1 MKNQKRLLKQKNID
15 AVCAGKAEKMLD
27 IRKEKNGSELIV
39 YLKGELDTG
48 TAPNLMKELEGEYAG
63 VTKLVFESSELT
75 YISSAGLRAI
85 LTAMQSLD
93 DEDAPGV
100 MRNVSDGVRDILRA
114 TGFDKV
120 LVFE

>member
-1 MKNQKRLLKQKNID
+1 MQKS
-15 AVCAGKAEKMLD
+15 AGKAGKMLD
-27 IRKEKNGSELIV
+27 IRKERNGSELVV

-48 TAPNLMKELEGEYAG
+48 TAPMLMNELEGEYAG
-63 VTKLVFESSELT
+63 VEKLVFEASELT

-100 MRNVSDGVRDILRA
+100 MRNVTEGVKNILKA

>member
-1 MKNQKRLLKQKNID
+1 
-15 AVCAGKAEKMLD
+15 MLD
-27 IRKEKNGSELIV
+27 IRKERNGSELVV

-48 TAPNLMKELEGEYAG
+48 TAPKLLKDLEGEYAG
-63 VTKLVFESSELT
+63 VKKLVFEASELT

-93 DEDAPGV
+93 DEDAPGAI
-100 MRNVSDGVRDILRA
+100 RNVTEAVGDILRA

-120 LVFE
+120 LDFE

>member
-1 MKNQKRLLKQKNID
+1 
-15 AVCAGKAEKMLD
+15 MLD
-27 IRKEKNGSELIV
+27 IRKEKNGSELVV

-48 TAPNLMKELEGEYAG
+48 TAPKLMKELEGEYAG
-63 VTKLVFESSELT
+63 VEKLVFESSELT

-100 MRNVSDGVRDILRA
+100 MRNVSDGVKDILRA

-120 LVFE
+120 LMFE

>member
-1 MKNQKRLLKQKNID
+1 
-15 AVCAGKAEKMLD
+15 MLD

>member
-1 MKNQKRLLKQKNID
+1 
-15 AVCAGKAEKMLD
+15 MLD
-27 IRKEKNGSELIV
+27 IKKERNGSELVV

-48 TAPNLMKELEGEYAG
+48 TAPKLMKDLEGEYAG
-63 VTKLVFESSELT
+63 VEKLVFEASELT

-100 MRNVSDGVRDILRA
+100 IRNVTDSVRDILRA

-120 LVFE
+120 LDFE

>member
-1 MKNQKRLLKQKNID
+1 
-15 AVCAGKAEKMLD
+15 MLD
-27 IRKEKNGSELIV
+27 IRKERNGNELVV

-48 TAPNLMKELEGEYAG
+48 TAPMLTKALAGEYAG
-63 VTKLVFESSELT
+63 VEKLVFESSELT

-93 DEDAPGV
+93 DEDAPGI
-100 MRNVSDGVRDILRA
+100 MRNLSDGVREILSA